1 MSDPEALS
9 PQTVALILR
18 GRRGDRRA
26 LEELIGRYQARIN
39 RFVFSKTG
47 DRCQGED
54 LCQAIFV
61 KMVLGLPRL
70 RDAQR
75 FEPWLFRIAQNACRD
90 HLRERAG
97 WRRLFVS
104 WEPAFDVPT
113 ELALFSERE
122 AEVARGMERMPEQQ
136 RHLLKLS
143 LDEARSYEEL
153 ARLVNASVP
162 AVKSRLHRARENL
175 KAILAAGD
183 LK

>member
-9 PQTVALILR
+9 PQTAALILR

-26 LEELIGRYQARIN
+26 LEDLIGHYQARVT
-39 RFVFSKTG
+39 RFVFAKTG
-47 DRCQGED
+47 DRGHCED

-70 RDAQR
+70 RDTER

-97 WRRLFVS
+97 WRRLFVP
-104 WEPAFDVPT
+104 WEPAFDPPA
-113 ELALFSERE
+113 ELPPLSDRE
-122 AEVARGMERMPEQQ
+122 EAVARGIERMPEQQ

-175 KAILAAGD
+175 KAILAGD
-183 LK
+183 MK